1 MLGIRQAKYF
11 GKARLMIRMDR
22 HLLRAYSFLK
32 RYAGLAD
39 GTVSCILK
47 RF

>member
-1 MLGIRQAKYF
+1 MPENR
-11 GKARLMIRMDR
+11 RLMIRMDR

-32 RYAGLAD
+32 RYVGLAD